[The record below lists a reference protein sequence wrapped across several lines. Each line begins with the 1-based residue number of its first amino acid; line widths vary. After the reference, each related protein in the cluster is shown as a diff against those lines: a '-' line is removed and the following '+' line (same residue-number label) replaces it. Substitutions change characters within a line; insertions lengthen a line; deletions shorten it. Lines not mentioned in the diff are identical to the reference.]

1 MKLKIGS
8 AVLGVLTLVGCT
20 LTKSELRQQQGG
32 ELVPTVGG
40 AGQLSLP
47 KQCAIKLV
55 ILSRPPT
62 DTTLN
67 ETLWRDADLQSVGDE
82 SRSNLEANGIRAGV
96 VTGDLPSEVRAIL
109 EAPPP
114 NQIDPMLLVRPD
126 GEASDVDL
134 AAATA
139 DLDLLLNRHGAVSGK
154 RYKDAKGRIKLYARR
169 EGEEGVTLRIVP
181 EVLHG
186 PIRQGWGPAP
196 GGGAFAPQQLVMRN
210 GQEEET
216 LRDLAAT
223 VTLHAGQ
230 VLLLSAQPEM
240 SSSLGNFLFT
250 DHEPNSDRP
259 LRKVLFIWATRS
271 EDAPTRPNLTPA
283 DPPVDAPQRRAS
295 ARTGVAPDVSK
306 E

>member
-1 MKLKIGS
+1 MKLWIGS

-20 LTKSELRQQQGG
+20 LTKSDLRRQQGS

-55 ILSRPPT
+55 ILARPPT
-62 DTTLN
+62 DTTLH
-67 ETLWRDADLQSVGDE
+67 ETLWRDADPQSVGDE
-82 SRSNLEANGIRAGV
+82 ARSVLEANGIRAGV
-96 VTGDLPSEVRAIL
+96 VTGDLPSEVRSIL

-114 NQIDPMLLVRPD
+114 NQIDPTMIVRPD
-126 GEASDVDL
+126 GDASDIEL
-134 AAATA
+134 ATASA
-139 DLDLLLNRHGAVSGK
+139 DLDLLLNRNGAVSGK
-154 RYKDAKGRIKLYARR
+154 RYKEAKGRIKLYASRA
-169 EGEEGVTLRIVP
+169 GEEGVTVRVVP

-210 GQEEET
+210 GQEEEA

-230 VLLLSAQPEM
+230 VLLLSAQADM

-259 LRKVLFIWATRS
+259 LRKVVFIWATRS
-271 EDAPTRPNLTPA
+271 EDAPARPNLTPTE
-283 DPPVDAPQRRAS
+283 PPADAPPRRAS
-295 ARTGVAPDVSK
+295 ARTGSAPEASK